1 MVFDFFIIFFGIQML
16 LVLAF
21 ALIVMHK
28 DNLILLLVAVEML
41 ILAVNLLFGFIGF
54 YLDDLFSV
62 MLILILLAIAAA
74 DSAVGL
80 ALMVSFY
87 RLRFHISVALLNV
100 NKG

>member
-21 ALIVMHK
+21 IVIVMHK

-87 RLRFHISVALLNV
+87 RLRFHIEVALLNV

>member
-21 ALIVMHK
+21 AVIVMHK

-54 YLDDLFSV
+54 YLDDIFSV

>member
-1 MVFDFFIIFFGIQML
+1 MVFDFIIIFFGIQML

-21 ALIVMHK
+21 IVIVMHK